1 MKIGYRPLLFAFLFV
16 ISPLSVAFP
25 LEGPLQVKNQY
36 PIFLHAGQPYFE
48 KALIEDSFSVSLSHS
63 STYTV
68 QSSGR
73 WVIHL
78 DMEITEINFR
88 YKWRMKGPVEFGI
101 DIPVLILSGGFMD
114 GFLETYHSTFG
125 LPDYGRSERPLNEF
139 LYEIKRDGV
148 LLVKGRTGTGLGD
161 MRVTIKRPLIT
172 SEGLNV
178 SIKGDI
184 EFPTGSVKD
193 GYGNGSMDA
202 GVSVLLDKGVSGS
215 AILYLNLG
223 VVWPGDVR
231 GYERIDLKDF
241 VYGGVALEAM
251 VRENLSLLVQ
261 LQGQSPLYPDTD
273 LLAVDRAAYLL
284 SLGGR
289 YYSGGRSRVEFSLTE
304 DINTAGA
311 PDFILNIT
319 YKIKL

>member
-289 YYSGGRSRVEFSLTE
+289 YYSSGRSRVEFSLTE